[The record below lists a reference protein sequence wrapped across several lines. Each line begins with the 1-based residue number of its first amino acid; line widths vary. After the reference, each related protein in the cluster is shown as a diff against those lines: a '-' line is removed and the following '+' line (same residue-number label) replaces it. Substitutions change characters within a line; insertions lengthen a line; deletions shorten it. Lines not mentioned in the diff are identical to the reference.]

1 MNIYGFTAT
10 REDGEWAQTFV
21 RLYTFLSA
29 HPKSEDATLLLST
42 CRNAYL
48 TINAEFADIKQLLGG
63 AVASPLRTGLEMI
76 DDQGKPPN
84 GPKIKSRFQQAL
96 ATVVQIDDKARVW
109 ATRGELHDSILE
121 LYKEYEA
128 EKLFDAISIRD
139 IVRGT
144 DVGRSDPGDG
154 RHDALLRLDLSD
166 RPHLRT
172 YFEALKQLRDLAQ
185 AIAKF
190 GMCYADTIPA
200 PPPPPPASPETLDLF
215 AFEEPEPEPESEPET
230 ESPAGEVREDRT
242 VAYWAEKIAA
252 ACKWTTEGNDSEL
265 RVKVL
270 FNYPRPA
277 AAAKKADYTFMRGAA
292 GEVVALADAVAF
304 LREALWCAH
313 GIAGAKFEP
322 NVSGRPMPDVFD
334 ISLPVPRPAPT
345 NAEIQSLTLG
355 RKASAGEHQM
365 PNKGKVALAHLA
377 VPESALNLIH
387 YTIKDAATREAIEA
401 DVVKAVQAAK
411 ANSCLAVVFP
421 EYSIPQS
428 LRGRLLEMAS
438 SYGVTIIGGFEG
450 SWIENKLADE
460 VFVAIPG
467 EPELYNQFKQS
478 PSLEEQLPAG
488 MYRADSCLDLF
499 TNSPIGDFAVVVCSD
514 FLETAILDAWALAGP
529 LPDILFVVARNPYP
543 DLYKSLAI
551 TDSFRLYCTVAVCN
565 VRDSNGQT
573 TSDGTY
579 VISPKKDQAVDMGA
593 DVAVDGVHVKKIT
606 VHDIHFSAIR
616 GRERGKPAPGFF
628 AVPRSAKRV

>member
-29 HPKSEDATLLLST
+29 HPNSEDATLLLST

-48 TINAEFADIKQLLGG
+48 TVNAEFADVQQLLGG
-63 AVASPLRTGLEMI
+63 ATASPLRSGLEMI

-96 ATVVQIDDKARVW
+96 ATVAQIDDKARVW
-109 ATRGELHDSILE
+109 ATRSKLHESILE

-128 EKLFDAISIRD
+128 EKVLDAISIRD
-139 IVRGT
+139 IILGT
-144 DVGRSDPGDG
+144 DVGRSDPRDG
-154 RHDALLRLDLSD
+154 RHSALLRLDLTD

-172 YFEALKQLRDLAQ
+172 YFEALKQLRDLTQ
-185 AIAKF
+185 AIARF

-200 PPPPPPASPETLDLF
+200 PPPPPPPPAQPKTLDLF
-215 AFEEPEPEPESEPET
+215 AIEEPESESEPEA
-230 ESPAGEVREDRT
+230 PAGEVGEDRT
-242 VAYWAEKIAA
+242 VAYWAEKIAV
-252 ACKWTTEGNDSEL
+252 ACKWTMEGDDSEL

-270 FNYPRPA
+270 FNHPRPA
-277 AAAKKADYTFMRGAA
+277 AAAKKADYTFMCGAA
-292 GEVVALADAVAF
+292 GEVVARMDAVAF

-313 GIAGAKFEP
+313 GIAAEKFDP

-334 ISLPVPRPAPT
+334 IFLPVPRPAPT

-355 RKASAGEHQM
+355 RKACAGEHSM
-365 PNKGKVALAHLA
+365 PNKGKMALAHLA
-377 VPESALNLIH
+377 VPEGALNLIP
-387 YTIKDAATREAIEA
+387 YTINDAATREAIEA
-401 DVVKAVQAAK
+401 DVAKAVQAAK

-428 LRGRLLEMAS
+428 MRGRLLGMAS

-450 SWIENKLADE
+450 AWVENKLADE

-478 PSLEEQLPAG
+478 PSLGEQLPAG
-488 MYRADSCLDLF
+488 MYRGDSCLNLF
-499 TNSPIGDFAVVVCSD
+499 TNSPIGDFAVLVCSD
-514 FLETAILDAWALAGP
+514 FLETATLDAWALAGP
-529 LPDILFVVARNPYP
+529 LPDILFVVARNRYS
-543 DLYKSLAI
+543 DLYKSMAI

-565 VRDSNGQT
+565 VRDSNGQA

-579 VISPKKDQAVDMGA
+579 VISPKKDQAVDLGA
-593 DVAVDGVHVKKIT
+593 DVAVDGVHIKKIT
-606 VHDIHFSAIR
+606 VHDIHFSAVR
-616 GRERGKPAPGFF
+616 GRERGKPEPGFF

>member
-1 MNIYGFTAT
+1 MNIYGFAPT

-48 TINAEFADIKQLLGG
+48 TVNAKFADIRQLLGG

-84 GPKIKSRFQQAL
+84 GPKIKIRFQEAL
-96 ATVVQIDDKARVW
+96 ATVVQIDDKDRVW
-109 ATRGELHDSILE
+109 VTRCELHASILE

-128 EKLFDAISIRD
+128 ENQLDAISIRD
-139 IVRGT
+139 IVHGT
-144 DVGRSDPGDG
+144 DVGRSDPRDG
-154 RHDALLRLDLSD
+154 RHAALLRLDLSD
-166 RPHLRT
+166 QPHLRT

-185 AIAKF
+185 AIARF

-200 PPPPPPASPETLDLF
+200 PPPPPAPPAPPALPETLDLF
-215 AFEEPEPEPESEPET
+215 AVEGPESEPET
-230 ESPAGEVREDRT
+230 ESPAGEVRQDRT
-242 VAYWAEKIAA
+242 VWYWAEKIAA
-252 ACKWTTEGNDSEL
+252 VCKWTTESNDSEL

-270 FNYPRPA
+270 FNHPRPA
-277 AAAKKADYTFMRGAA
+277 AAAMQADYKFVRGAA
-292 GEVVALADAVAF
+292 GEVVARADAVAF

-313 GIAGAKFEP
+313 GIAAATFEP

-355 RKASAGEHQM
+355 RKACAGDHQM

-377 VPESALNLIH
+377 VPEGALNRYMIA
-387 YTIKDAATREAIEA
+387 DAATRDAIEA

-411 ANSCLAVVFP
+411 ANSCLAVIFP

-438 SYGVTIIGGFEG
+438 SFGVTIIGGFEG

-467 EPELYNQFKQS
+467 EPGLYQQFKQS

-488 MYRADSCLDLF
+488 MHRGDSCLNLF
-499 TNSPIGDFAVVVCSD
+499 ANSPIGDFAVVVCSD
-514 FLETAILDAWALAGP
+514 FLETATLAAWALAGH

-551 TDSFRLYCTVAVCN
+551 TDSYRLYCTVVVCN
-565 VRDSNGQT
+565 VRESNGQI

-579 VISPKKDQAVDMGA
+579 VISPKKDQPVDMGA
-593 DVAVDGVHVKKIT
+593 DVDVDGVHVKKIT

-616 GRERGKPAPGFF
+616 GRERGKPDQGYF
-628 AVPRSAKRV
+628 AVPRSAKRA